1 MVKVD
6 KFVNKAKSIYY
17 NVIVRWKDNQ
27 MKSADSVGA
36 DSMWA

>member
-1 MVKVD
+1 MEWSKWTNLWTKLV
-6 KFVNKAKSIYY
+6 YY